1 MSCNFDINHIF
12 LFACAW
18 NIICEALDYIYG
30 VIWKVTTQIIILI
43 WHELQE
49 HALTHMYW
57 RVKRRLI
64 I

>member
-18 NIICEALDYIYG
+18 NIICEALYYIYG
-30 VIWKVTTQIIILI
+30 VIWKVTTQMIILI

-49 HALTHMYW
+49 HALTRMY
-57 RVKRRLI
+57 
-64 I
+64 